1 MSESV
6 RTLPFRGRRS
16 RNKVSVGEPAE
27 GSLAP
32 IYVRAGFALGT
43 AARPPRSRVPR
54 TERNETETKG
64 ALFASGGGDRL
75 RSFAPG
81 ASSVRDARREPPTRG
96 SATRERKLPPRP
108 RGGRRR
114 GASALRAASR
124 ENHRP
129 RDRFG
134 GPTATPRPDA
144 ALGPSVTI
152 EKRGPSLR
160 PARRGGGGPRK
171 RKKNDSLRWTPR
183 VSRRRRTQRGAIS
196 DVKCGMLRIV

>member
-1 MSESV
+1 MNLRRDHWRQSTSV
-6 RTLPFRGRRS
+6 RGSRSGRPRGRPGRGS
-16 RNKVSVGEPAE
+16 RESN
-27 GSLAP
+27 
-32 IYVRAGFALGT
+32 
-43 AARPPRSRVPR
+43 
-54 TERNETETKG
+54 ERNETETETKG

-75 RSFAPG
+75 RSFASG
-81 ASSVRDARREPPTRG
+81 ASSVRDARREPPARG

-124 ENHRP
+124 ENRNP